1 MTDLMNAITQPF
13 TSAGSQQQ
21 ADLGSLAATLDV
33 TNPEQVNEYTRQWNK
48 YSAELMVEASTLKR
62 LEKLLETL
70 ISKM

>member
-1 MTDLMNAITQPF
+1 MSDLMNAITQPF
-13 TSAGSQQQ
+13 TTAGSEQQ
-21 ADLGSLAATLDV
+21 ADLGALAETLDV